1 MEISSVTSKFQ
12 ATIPF
17 DIRNFLEIS
26 KGDKIG
32 FEIDKKSQSVT
43 IKKIKPLDYK
53 FYKSQEAVLADDWL
67 SDEDEEF
74 FKDW

>member
-1 MEISSVTSKFQ
+1 MEITSVTSKYQ

-32 FEIDKKSQSVT
+32 FEIDEKTQSVT
-43 IKKIKPLDYK
+43 IRKIKPLDYK
-53 FYKSQEAVLADDWL
+53 FHKSQEAVLADDWL

-74 FKDW
+74 FKSW